1 VRRDTGRPVDLDL
14 DAWDAWNPTEAA
26 RHLEGLAAPWYL
38 VGGWALDLFVGRQIR
53 EHDDLEI
60 GVPARRFPEVREAL
74 AGFEL
79 VVVGGDRTWPAT
91 ESTLAAHHQTWVREP
106 EGGPWRMDI
115 LREPWDGDVWMFR
128 RDQRIRLPAER
139 LISHTSDGI
148 PYAPPEV
155 VLLFKAKATRPKD
168 ERDFATLLPHLDA
181 DRRSWLH
188 DALEL
193 VHPEHPWLE
202 ALVAKR

>member
-1 VRRDTGRPVDLDL
+1 MTDEAAEPLDLDL
-14 DAWDAWNPTEAA
+14 AAWDAWRPDKAA
-26 RHLEGLAAPWYL
+26 RHLERLATPWYL
-38 VGGWALDLFVGRQIR
+38 IGGWALDLFLGQQTR

-60 GVPARRFPEVREAL
+60 GIPARRFTEVREAL

-79 VVVGGDRTWPAT
+79 VVVGDSRAWPMT

-106 EGGPWRMDI
+106 DGGPWRMDI
-115 LREPWDGDVWMFR
+115 LREPWDGNVWTFR
-128 RDQRIRLPAER
+128 RDPRIRRPAER
-139 LISHTSDGI
+139 LISHTSDEI
-148 PYAPPEV
+148 PYAAPEV

-181 DRRSWLH
+181 DRRSWLR

-193 VHPEHPWLE
+193 VHSEHPWLE
-202 ALVAKR
+202 ALATR

>member
-1 VRRDTGRPVDLDL
+1 MH
-14 DAWDAWNPTEAA
+14 AISN
-26 RHLEGLAAPWYL
+26 GLAAPWY
-38 VGGWALDLFVGRQIR
+38 VAAGWALDLFLGRQTR

-60 GVPARRFPEVREAL
+60 GVPARRFAEVREAL

-79 VVVGGDRTWPAT
+79 VVVGGGQCVADDGVDARGAIIRPGCESQTAAPGAWTSSASRGTETSGRADAT
-91 ESTLAAHHQTWVREP
+91 AASGSRP
-106 EGGPWRMDI
+106 
-115 LREPWDGDVWMFR
+115 
-128 RDQRIRLPAER
+128 RDSSRARA
-139 LISHTSDGI
+139 DGI

-181 DRRSWLH
+181 DRRSWLR

-202 ALVAKR
+202 ALATR